1 QAAGE
6 AAGVLQQLLL
16 LAVHPAQE
24 GKGHAGDVG
33 HGLEGFLLAVPHVA
47 GEGGEISRGRR
58 GRGQP
63 VKSIGDAGEEGEKI
77 GHDTAL
83 VPDGG
88 TFASHLKDTNPARG
102 ARAET
107 FRLAGTIVK
116 RCEMGRRLYSR
127 GLISDQLETL

>member
-1 QAAGE
+1 
-6 AAGVLQQLLL
+6 
-16 LAVHPAQE
+16 
-24 GKGHAGDVG
+24 
-33 HGLEGFLLAVPHVA
+33 
-47 GEGGEISRGRR
+47 
-58 GRGQP
+58 
-63 VKSIGDAGEEGEKI
+63 SIGDAGEEGEKI

-83 VPDGG
+83 VLAGG

-127 GLISDQLETL
+127 GLISDQLETLIDVHFNRIRTDRRRRRGWFRLHATAAADCDFRDLLLLPHPPAAEADEAAPRNGGQREARR